1 VPTFIFLLFQV
12 PSSIY
17 LGPTG
22 TVLYT
27 IAVLTMAYFTWSQNR
42 SEKKTRESLNTWK
55 ETAQA
60 AVVEKDLSKETCA
73 RLREEKVQADSAR
86 VLLAE
91 QVSKLQAATDLKPLI
106 EVTAQLQ
113 KIMTSW
119 VEEGRLRFS
128 KAENRLDEIHSENTA
143 AMKVLFEELR
153 AQRTTSEDSYRSLTN
168 SFVAHTQED
177 RESNIENKQIQFRF
191 LNMMDDVERRLSSI
205 AVKVGV
211 EKWEPRQQPV
221 NPSESEVS
229 RQASGSKR
237 R

>member
-1 VPTFIFLLFQV
+1 
-12 PSSIY
+12 
-17 LGPTG
+17 
-22 TVLYT
+22 
-27 IAVLTMAYFTWSQNR
+27 MAYFSWSTNR
-42 SEKKTRESLNTWK
+42 SEKKARSEEKTAKEAINTWEQVAK
-55 ETAQA
+55 A
-60 AVVEKDLSKETCA
+60 AVVEKDIHKETCV
-73 RLREEKVQADSAR
+73 RLREEKSQADGAR

-91 QVSKLQAATDLKPLI
+91 QVSKLQAATDLKPLVEAI
-106 EVTAQLQ
+106 AQSQRTMTA
-113 KIMTSW
+113 W
-119 VEEGRLRFS
+119 VEEGRTRFS
-128 KAENRLDEIHSENTA
+128 KAETRLDEIHAENTT

-168 SFVAHTQED
+168 SFVTHTQED
-177 RESNIENKQIQFRF
+177 RENNIETKQIQFRF